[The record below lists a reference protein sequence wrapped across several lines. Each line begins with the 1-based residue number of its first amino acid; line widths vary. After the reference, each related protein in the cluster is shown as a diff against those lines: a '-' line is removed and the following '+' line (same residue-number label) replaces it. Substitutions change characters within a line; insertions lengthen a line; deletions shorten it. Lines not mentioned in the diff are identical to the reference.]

1 MMLMTETPQSN
12 VGVAVV
18 HQGRGALQGAA
29 MGNSP
34 VPFRVKSKSASTVF
48 STWPDRLGTDRAAC
62 VVAACSVFA
71 LDETLDPGHRSGGFG
86 YKLNLPMEVAVR
98 VRGRTMGG
106 EVPIRPHS
114 SRTFQVQGVLI
125 RGSQP

>member
-1 MMLMTETPQSN
+1 MVAGGGSQNLTETPQSN

-34 VPFRVKSKSASTVF
+34 VP
-48 STWPDRLGTDRAAC
+48 WPDRLGTDRAAC

-71 LDETLDPGHRSGGFG
+71 LDETLDP
-86 YKLNLPMEVAVR
+86 MEVAAR